1 MASQTRSRTGAIP
14 YTAQQSRWKPVWTA
28 LRRDKF
34 LYLLIAPGVLF
45 FLIFKFIPMWGIV
58 IAFQDYSPYMGVME
72 SPWVGFDH
80 FIRFF
85 SNQDFQ
91 PLFRNTMAIS
101 LLNLIFF
108 FPSPILLSLMLNEL
122 RSEVYKK
129 WIQSIVYMPHFL
141 SWVIIA
147 GITFLL
153 LSQSSGVIN
162 QLLEHM
168 GYAKYD
174 FLTNANVFWGLL
186 TVQNIWKETGWG
198 TIIFLAAIA
207 GVDPQLY
214 EAAKMDGAGRFRQA
228 WHVTL
233 PAIRSVI
240 IVLFILRLGHMMD
253 VGFEQVF
260 LMMNGAVSNV
270 ADVFETY
277 VYRLGIQQG
286 QFSFSTAV
294 GLFKSVVGLI
304 LVIAANKVAKRFGE
318 EGCIDR
324 RCTFG
329 ICESG

>member
-1 MASQTRSRTGAIP
+1 MQSEVQIDGLAKP
-14 YTAQQSRWKPVWTA
+14 TARSRWKQVMYG
-28 LRRDKF
+28 LKRDKY
-34 LYLLIAPGVLF
+34 LYLLIAPGLLF
-45 FLIFKFIPMWGIV
+45 FLLFKYVPMWGIV
-58 IAFQDYSPYMGVME
+58 IAFQNYSPYMGITE
-72 SPWVGFDH
+72 SPWVGFEH

-85 SNQDFQ
+85 SNQDFYL
-91 PLFRNTMAIS
+91 LFRNTMAIS
-101 LLNLIFF
+101 LLKLLFF
-108 FPSPILLSLMLNEL
+108 FPLPILLSLLLNEL
-122 RSEVYKK
+122 RSAVYKK

-153 LSQSSGVIN
+153 LSQSSGIVN
-162 QLLEHM
+162 KMLVSL

-174 FLTNANVFWGLL
+174 FLTNENNFWIML
-186 TVQNIWKETGWG
+186 VIQNIWKETGWG

-214 EAAKMDGAGRFRQA
+214 EAAKMDGANRLRQA
-228 WHVTL
+228 WHITL

-240 IVLFILRLGHMMD
+240 VILFILRLGDIMD

-277 VYRLGIQQG
+277 VYRVGIQQG

-304 LVIAANKVAKRFGE
+304 LVILANKVAKRFGE
-318 EGCIDR
+318 EGVY
-324 RCTFG
+324 
-329 ICESG
+329 

>member
-1 MASQTRSRTGAIP
+1 MHG
-14 YTAQQSRWKPVWTA
+14 

-45 FLIFKFIPMWGIV
+45 FLIFKYVPMWGVV
-58 IAFQDYSPYMGVME
+58 IAFQDYSPYLGVTG
-72 SPWVGFDH
+72 SQWVGFEH

-85 SNQDFQ
+85 SNQDFYL
-91 PLFRNTMAIS
+91 LFRNTMAIS
-101 LLNLIFF
+101 LLSLVFF
-108 FPSPILLSLMLNEL
+108 FPLPILLSLLLNEL
-122 RSEVYKK
+122 RNAIYKK

-153 LSQSSGVIN
+153 LSQSSGIVN
-162 QLLEHM
+162 KMLVSL
-168 GYAKYD
+168 GVAKYD
-174 FLTNANVFWGLL
+174 FLTNENNFWVLL
-186 TVQNIWKETGWG
+186 TVQNVWKEAGWG

-207 GVDPQLY
+207 GVDPQQY
-214 EAAKMDGAGRFRQA
+214 EAAKMDGANRIRQA

-240 IVLFILRLGHMMD
+240 VVLFILKLGHIMD

-277 VYRLGIQQG
+277 VFRLGIQQG

-304 LVIAANKVAKRFGE
+304 LVIAANKLAKRFGE
-318 EGCIDR
+318 EGVY
-324 RCTFG
+324 
-329 ICESG
+329 

>member
-1 MASQTRSRTGAIP
+1 MHN
-14 YTAQQSRWKPVWTA
+14 

-34 LYLLIAPGVLF
+34 LYLLISPGVLF
-45 FLIFKFIPMWGIV
+45 FLIFKYVPMWGIV
-58 IAFQDYSPYMGVME
+58 IAFQDYSPYMGVSGSE
-72 SPWVGFDH
+72 WVGFEH

-85 SNQDFQ
+85 SNQDFYL
-91 PLFRNTMAIS
+91 LFRNTMAIS
-101 LLNLIFF
+101 VLNLIFF
-108 FPSPILLSLMLNEL
+108 FPLPIVLSLLLNEL
-122 RSEVYKK
+122 RNETYKK
-129 WIQSIVYMPHFL
+129 WVQSVVYMPHFL

-153 LSQSSGVIN
+153 LSQSSGIFNKMLVS
-162 QLLEHM
+162 M
-168 GYAKYD
+168 GFAKYD
-174 FLTNANVFWGLL
+174 FLTNENNFWALL
-186 TVQNIWKETGWG
+186 TIQNIWKETGWG

-214 EAAKMDGAGRFRQA
+214 EAAKMDGASRLRQA

-240 IVLFILRLGHMMD
+240 IVLFILRLGHIMD

-304 LVIAANKVAKRFGE
+304 LVIAANKLAKRFGE
-318 EGCIDR
+318 EGVY
-324 RCTFG
+324 
-329 ICESG
+329 

>member
-1 MASQTRSRTGAIP
+1 MAARTEVQMAGL
-14 YTAQQSRWKPVWTA
+14 AQSAPKSRWKHVMHN

-34 LYLLIAPGVLF
+34 LYLLISPGVLF
-45 FLIFKFIPMWGIV
+45 FLIFKYVPMWGIV
-58 IAFQDYSPYMGVME
+58 IAFQDYSPYLGVME
-72 SPWVGFDH
+72 SQWVGFDH
-80 FIRFF
+80 FVRFF
-85 SNQDFQ
+85 SNQDFYL
-91 PLFRNTMAIS
+91 LFRNTMAIS
-101 LLNLIFF
+101 ILNLVFF
-108 FPSPILLSLMLNEL
+108 FPLPIVLSLLLNEL
-122 RSEVYKK
+122 RNEAYKK

-153 LSQSSGVIN
+153 LSQSSGIFNKMLVS
-162 QLLEHM
+162 M
-168 GYAKYD
+168 GFAKYD
-174 FLTNANVFWGLL
+174 FLTNQNNFWALL
-186 TVQNIWKETGWG
+186 TLQNIWKETGWG

-207 GVDPQLY
+207 GVDTQLY
-214 EAAKMDGAGRFRQA
+214 EAAKMDGANRLHQA

-240 IVLFILRLGHMMD
+240 IVLFILRLGHIMD

-294 GLFKSVVGLI
+294 GLFKSIVGLI
-304 LVIAANKVAKRFGE
+304 LVIAANKLAKRFGE
-318 EGCIDR
+318 EGVY
-324 RCTFG
+324 
-329 ICESG
+329 

>member
-1 MASQTRSRTGAIP
+1 MAAQSELYVGSLAK
-14 YTAQQSRWKPVWTA
+14 TAPKSRWKHVMHG

-45 FLIFKFIPMWGIV
+45 FLIFKYVPMWGVV
-58 IAFQDYSPYMGVME
+58 IAFQDYSPYLGVTG
-72 SPWVGFDH
+72 SQWVGFEH

-85 SNQDFQ
+85 SNQDFYL
-91 PLFRNTMAIS
+91 LFRNTMAIS
-101 LLNLIFF
+101 LLSLVFF
-108 FPSPILLSLMLNEL
+108 FPLPILLSLLLNEL
-122 RSEVYKK
+122 RNAIYKK

-153 LSQSSGVIN
+153 LSQSSGIVN
-162 QLLEHM
+162 KMLVSL
-168 GYAKYD
+168 GAAKYD
-174 FLTNANVFWGLL
+174 FLTNENNFWVLL
-186 TVQNIWKETGWG
+186 TVQNVWKEAGWG

-207 GVDPQLY
+207 GVDPQQY
-214 EAAKMDGAGRFRQA
+214 EAAKMDGANRIRQA

-240 IVLFILRLGHMMD
+240 VVLFILKLGHIMD

-304 LVIAANKVAKRFGE
+304 LVIAANKLAKRFGE
-318 EGCIDR
+318 EGVY
-324 RCTFG
+324 
-329 ICESG
+329 

>member
-1 MASQTRSRTGAIP
+1 MS
-14 YTAQQSRWKPVWTA
+14 AQSEIQMGSLAENAPKSKWKHVMHG

-34 LYLLIAPGVLF
+34 LYLLITPGVLF
-45 FLIFKFIPMWGIV
+45 FLIFKYVPMWGVI
-58 IAFQDYSPYMGVME
+58 IAFQDYSPYLGVME
-72 SPWVGFDH
+72 SQWVGFEH

-85 SNQDFQ
+85 SNQDFYL
-91 PLFRNTMAIS
+91 LFRNTMAIS
-101 LLNLIFF
+101 LLSLIFF
-108 FPSPILLSLMLNEL
+108 FPLPILLSLLLNEL
-122 RSEVYKK
+122 RNEVYKK

-153 LSQSSGVIN
+153 LSQSSGVVN
-162 QLLEHM
+162 KMLVSF
-168 GYAKYD
+168 GFAKYD
-174 FLTNANVFWGLL
+174 FLTNENNFWALL
-186 TVQNIWKETGWG
+186 TIQNIWKETGWG

-214 EAAKMDGAGRFRQA
+214 EAAKMDGANRIRQA

-240 IVLFILRLGHMMD
+240 IVLFILRLGHIMD

-304 LVIAANKVAKRFGE
+304 LVIVANKLAKRFGE
-318 EGCIDR
+318 EGVY
-324 RCTFG
+324 
-329 ICESG
+329 

>member
-1 MASQTRSRTGAIP
+1 MAAHTRARLDPVAP
-14 YTAQQSRWKPVWTA
+14 TAVQSKWRPVWTG
-28 LRRDKF
+28 LKRDKF
-34 LYLLIAPGVLF
+34 LYLLISPGVLF
-45 FLIFKFIPMWGIV
+45 FLIFKYVPMWGIV
-58 IAFQDYSPYMGVME
+58 IAFQDYSPYMGVLK
-72 SPWVGFDH
+72 STWVGFDH
-80 FIRFF
+80 FVRFF
-85 SNQDFQ
+85 SNDDFHL
-91 PLFRNTMAIS
+91 LFRNTMAIS
-101 LLNLIFF
+101 LLNLVFF
-108 FPSPILLSLMLNEL
+108 FPLPILLSLLLNEL
-122 RSEVYKK
+122 RNEVCKK

-153 LSQSSGVIN
+153 LSQSSGVVN
-162 QLLEHM
+162 QMLVSL
-168 GYAKYD
+168 GFPKYD
-174 FLTNANVFWGLL
+174 FLTNENNFWALL

-214 EAAKMDGAGRFRQA
+214 EAAKMDGAGRIRQA

-240 IVLFILRLGHMMD
+240 IVLFILRLGHIMD

-277 VYRLGIQQG
+277 VYRVGIQQG

-304 LVIAANKVAKRFGE
+304 LVIAANKLAKRFGE
-318 EGCIDR
+318 EGVY
-324 RCTFG
+324 
-329 ICESG
+329 